1 VSRQPK
7 AGRPPVGLR
16 QRLGPARHQ
25 MGTQTVQVFLG
36 DPIEDDDER
45 RVLNR
50 LRTDLSRR
58 GISARIFANFVATGK
73 QQRQVDLLVVTA
85 DRCVQAELKNLAH
98 DLPLIGSANGP
109 WRQLLPGGQERQL
122 DRNYF
127 RQAREATYAVS
138 DVMRALARRGDVPDD
153 GPFYRHVDTVVCL
166 LAGIPAGSELDRF
179 EHVSVIGYDEL
190 VDRLAAPGPRPGW
203 GDQHWD
209 AFARHLGLYRDSQES
224 PRERARRQSRAVVE
238 DYRRRFTAGQGLHLH
253 EFVPVTAWVDGTTGG
268 SPLNAIVAA
277 AAAGGTVIVT
287 GPSGTGKS
295 HAARHAALDLAAQ
308 GQLPVWMRCSEYVN
322 GRFSVLLARA
332 AAPYTVDRP
341 LELMRRA
348 WDAGAVPVLILDGLN
363 ECPPALAGEL
373 LEQLAAARLRVPCG
387 VIITSVNEVPLPDAS
402 NVRHVEQQLPGPAER
417 EALLTSYGAA
427 ACPAADSFRT
437 PLELV
442 LAAECAAELGPGP
455 TAADVFDA
463 YVRRRAASPVHAA
476 LRLLAAEMAAQVRGS
491 LTVPEASLLLERAG
505 ARPDAPAVDVVLG
518 CPLLA
523 VRQGR
528 VSFTHE
534 QFARFLTA
542 EHLVIDSADPAALAG
557 ELNDPRHTGL
567 RAFAVTIERDD
578 NRRSDLLL
586 ELAEAGLLEAAE
598 AGQFGAGV
606 SARVRGV
613 LTGVLTEAKA
623 ATAAAELHPPAEA
636 AAVMGGHWR
645 MPGPRSARDAAL
657 LTVAGRCLR
666 RGSYLPEVAALL
678 DATDARCA
686 AEMRRLRE
694 EGYTAPVSA
703 VIAAAYCPGWSPAS
717 RHDCLPASLVVAA
730 CEQHWQGRDE
740 PQAPSGAAG
749 AVLQGAGPPAR
760 WGRLY
765 LALELADPDSDE
777 DLGYLPSLVQA
788 AWQARGYYLRLKAL
802 DTAHRVGRR
811 LDSQTRAHLA
821 EVLAS
826 FDVSGNIMLSSIL
839 VEALAA
845 CDAVEPMNTLDQIR
859 AEIEAVL
866 AEPDNPLAWSMASG
880 IYFRQFEEED
890 VVGPYFEAVAE
901 LDDRR
906 KLQLCVMAARAGREY
921 QPGWLLREIADRAEL
936 TDGAGQEVLR
946 AAATTVAADSV
957 MPQEAVQAHL
967 EGLRGWARV
976 AAALPDPVGGDGD
989 IGRRAWRL
997 VDELIFRLERDDPVT
1012 GEEAARCWQELLGRC
1027 ASAAVDVLFMVHSA
1041 SALGSFAGRGP
1052 RPYERLIKAYPDQ
1065 VRALL
1070 QWGLPNRGQLV
1081 PTMRMPPGDLPRY
1094 MIGELGRIGDA
1105 GTVALLHAYL
1115 PDPDL
1120 GRLAVEAIR
1129 MIERRLAGNT

>member
-1 VSRQPK
+1 
-7 AGRPPVGLR
+7 
-16 QRLGPARHQ
+16 
-25 MGTQTVQVFLG
+25 METQTVQVFLG
-36 DPIEDDDER
+36 DPIENDDER

-58 GISARIFANFVATGK
+58 GISARICANFVATGK

-85 DRCVQAELKNLAH
+85 DRCVQAELKNLAR

-109 WRQLLPGGQERQL
+109 WRQVLPGGQERQL

-166 LAGIPAGSELDRF
+166 HAGIPAGSKLDRF

-209 AFARHLGLYRDSQES
+209 AFARHLGLYRDSRES
-224 PRERARRQSRAVVE
+224 PRERARRQSLAAVE

-253 EFVPVTAWVDGTTGG
+253 EFVPVTARVDGATGG
-268 SPLNAIVAA
+268 STLNAIVAA
-277 AAAGGTVIVT
+277 ATAGGTVIVT
-287 GPSGTGKS
+287 GPSGAGKT

-308 GQLPVWMRCSEYVN
+308 GWLPVWMRCSEYVN
-322 GRFSVLLARA
+322 GRFGVLLGRA
-332 AAPYTVDRP
+332 AAPYTVDQP

-348 WDAGAVPVLILDGLN
+348 WDAGTVPVLILDGLN
-363 ECPPALAGEL
+363 ECPAALAREL
-373 LEQLAAARLRVPCG
+373 LEQLAAARLRIPCG
-387 VIITSVNEVPLPDAS
+387 VIITSVNEVPLADA
-402 NVRHVEQQLPGPAER
+402 NDICHVELQLPDPAER
-417 EALLTSYGAA
+417 QALLISYGAA

-463 YVRRRAASPVHAA
+463 YVRRRAASPVRAA

-491 LTVPEASLLLERAG
+491 FTVPEASLLLERAG
-505 ARPDAPAVDVVLG
+505 AQPGAPAVDVVLG

-534 QFARFLTA
+534 QFGRFLTA
-542 EHLVIDSADPAALAG
+542 EHLVIDSTGPAALAG
-557 ELNDPRHTGL
+557 KLNDPRHTGL

-586 ELAEAGLLEAAE
+586 ELADADLLEAAE

-606 SARVRGV
+606 SARVHGV
-613 LTGVLTEAKA
+613 LTGLLTEAKA

-645 MPGPRSARDAAL
+645 MPGPRSAQEAAL
-657 LTVAGRCLR
+657 LTVAGRRLR
-666 RGSYLPEVAALL
+666 RGSYLPEVAELL
-678 DATDARCA
+678 NATDARCA
-686 AEMRRLRE
+686 AEIRRLRE

-703 VIAAAYCPGWSPAS
+703 VIAAAYCPGWSPSS
-717 RHDCLPASLVVAA
+717 RLDCLPASLVVAA
-730 CEQHWQGRDE
+730 CEQHWQGSQ
-740 PQAPSGAAG
+740 PPAVSGVAA
-749 AVLQGAGPPAR
+749 AVLRGAGPPAR

-765 LALELADPDSDE
+765 LALELADPDSDQ
-777 DLGYLPSLVQA
+777 DLAYLPSLVQA
-788 AWQARGYYLRLKAL
+788 AWQERGYHLQLKAL
-802 DTAHRVGRR
+802 DTAHRAGRR
-811 LDSQTRAHLA
+811 LDDQTRARLA
-821 EVLAS
+821 DVLAS
-826 FDVSGNIMLSSIL
+826 FDVRGNVMLSSIL

-845 CDAVEPMNTLDQIR
+845 CDALEPMSTLDQIR
-859 AEIEAVL
+859 AQIEAVL
-866 AEPDNPLAWSMASG
+866 AEPDNPLAWSMAAS
-880 IYFRQFEEED
+880 IFYSQFENEE
-890 VVGPYFEAVAE
+890 VLGPYFEAVAE

-906 KLQLCVMAARAGREY
+906 KLQLCVMARRAETSDNLAA
-921 QPGWLLREIADRAEL
+921 QPGWLLREIADRAEM
-936 TDGAGQEVLR
+936 TDDAGREVLR
-946 AAATTVAADSV
+946 EAAATVADGW
-957 MPQEAVQAHL
+957 MPQETVQAHL
-967 EGLRGWARV
+967 EGLRGWARI
-976 AAALPDPVGGDGD
+976 AEALPEPGSSDDD
-989 IGRRAWRL
+989 IRRRAWRL
-997 VDELIFRLERDDPVT
+997 VDELIFRLERGGPTT
-1012 GEEAARCWQELLGRC
+1012 GEEAARWWQELLGQC
-1027 ASAAVDVLFMVHSA
+1027 APAAVDVLFMVHSA
-1041 SALGSFAGRGP
+1041 NALGSFAGRGP
-1052 RPYERLIKAYPDQ
+1052 QPYERLVKAYPDQ

-1070 QWGLPNRGQLV
+1070 QWGLPNRGRLV
-1081 PTMRMPPGDLPRY
+1081 PTMRMPPAELPRY

-1105 GTVALLHAYL
+1105 GTVALLHDYL

-1120 GRLAVEAIR
+1120 GHLAVESIR
-1129 MIERRLAGNT
+1129 MIERRAAGTT

>member
-1 VSRQPK
+1 MET
-7 AGRPPVGLR
+7 
-16 QRLGPARHQ
+16 H
-25 MGTQTVQVFLG
+25 TVQVFLG
-36 DPIEDDDER
+36 DPIEDNDER

-58 GISARIFANFVATGK
+58 GISARIYANLVATGK

-85 DRCVQAELKNLAH
+85 DRCVQAEVKNLAP

-109 WRQLLPGGQERQL
+109 WRQVLPGGQERQL

-127 RQAREATYAVS
+127 CQAREATYAIS
-138 DVMRALARRGDVPDD
+138 DVMRALARRDDVPDD

-166 LAGIPAGSELDRF
+166 HPGIPAGSKLDRF
-179 EHVSVIGYDEL
+179 EHVAVIGYDEL

-203 GDQHWD
+203 GDPHWD
-209 AFARHLGLYRDSQES
+209 AFARHLGLYRESRES
-224 PRERARRQSRAVVE
+224 PSERARRQSLTVVE
-238 DYRRRFTAGQGLHLH
+238 DYRRRFTASLGMHLH
-253 EFVPVTAWVDGTTGG
+253 EFVPVTARVDGTTSG
-268 SPLNAIVAA
+268 SPLDAIVAA
-277 AAAGGTVIVT
+277 AAAGGTVTVT
-287 GPSGTGKS
+287 GPSGGGKS
-295 HAARHAALDLAAQ
+295 HAARHAALTLTAQ
-308 GQLPVWMRCSEYVN
+308 GQLPVWMRCSEYAK

-348 WDAGAVPVLILDGLN
+348 WDAGAVPALILDGLN
-363 ECPPALAGEL
+363 ECPATLAGEL
-373 LEQLAAARLRVPCG
+373 LEQLAAARLRLPCG
-387 VIITSVNEVPLPDAS
+387 VIITSVNEVPLPDEH
-402 NVRHVEQQLPGPAER
+402 NVCHVELQLPGPAER
-417 EALLTSYGAA
+417 QALLSSYGAA
-427 ACPAADSFRT
+427 ACPAPNAFRT

-455 TAADVFDA
+455 TAADLFDA
-463 YVRRRAASPVHAA
+463 YVRRRAGSPVRGA
-476 LRLLAAEMAAQVRGS
+476 LRLLAAEMDAQVRSS
-491 LTVPEASLLLERAG
+491 LTVPETTLLLERAG
-505 ARPDAPAVDVVLG
+505 TRPGAPAVDTVLG

-534 QFARFLTA
+534 QFGRFLTA
-542 EHLVIDSADPAALAG
+542 EHLVIDSADPAVLAG
-557 ELNDPRHTGL
+557 GLTNPRHTDL
-567 RAFAVTIERDD
+567 RAFAVAIERDD

-586 ELAEAGLLEAAE
+586 ELADAGLLEAAE
-598 AGQFGAGV
+598 AGQFGTGV
-606 SARVRGV
+606 SVRVRGV

-636 AAVMGGHWR
+636 AAVHGAHWQ
-645 MPGPRSARDAAL
+645 MPGPRSAREAAL

-686 AEMRRLRE
+686 TEIRQLRE

-703 VIAAAYCPGWSPAS
+703 VIAATYCPGWSPAS
-717 RHDCLPASLVVAA
+717 RRDCLPASIVVAA
-730 CEQHWQGRDE
+730 CEQHWQGLDQ
-740 PQAPSGAAG
+740 PQAATAA
-749 AVLQGAGPPAR
+749 AATVLQGAGSPAR

-777 DLGYLPSLVQA
+777 DLAYLPSLVQA
-788 AWQARGYYLRLKAL
+788 AWQARGYHLRLKAL

-811 LDSQTRAHLA
+811 LDEHTRARLA
-821 EVLAS
+821 EVLES

-845 CDAVEPMNTLDQIR
+845 CDALEPMNTLDQIR

-866 AEPDNPLAWSMASG
+866 AEPDDPLAWSMASG
-880 IYFRQFEEED
+880 IYYRQFEEED
-890 VVGPYFEAVAE
+890 VVGPYFAAVAE

-921 QPGWLLREIADRAEL
+921 EPGWVLREIADRAEM
-936 TDGAGQEVLR
+936 TDGAGREVLR
-946 AAATTVAADSV
+946 AAATTVADSV

-976 AAALPDPVGGDGD
+976 AGALPDPVDNDGD

-997 VDELIFRLERDDPVT
+997 VDELIFRLERGNPAV
-1012 GEEAARCWQELLGRC
+1012 GEEAARYWQELLGRC
-1027 ASAAVDVLFMVHSA
+1027 AQAAVDVLFMVHSA
-1041 SALGSFAGRGP
+1041 TALRPFAGPGP
-1052 RPYERLIKAYPDQ
+1052 QQYERLISVYPDQ

-1070 QWGLPNRGQLV
+1070 QWGLPNRGRLV
-1081 PTMRMPPGDLPRY
+1081 PTMRMPTDELPRY

-1120 GRLAVEAIR
+1120 GHLAIEGIR
-1129 MIERRLAGNT
+1129 MIERRSAGTI